1 MRNNN
6 NILKTYD
13 FLQLKV
19 KSKLKNKQKSNN
31 GTSNFKASESLG
43 VTETQAIMIQASSK
57 MSELGM
63 LIANSPDQTKYITEK
78 IVDISGLMAILQNL
92 TDPDVTSVKR
102 PLSYADV
109 DDDDGYPD

>member
-1 MRNNN
+1 MRSNY
-6 NILKTYD
+6 ILKTYD

-43 VTETQAIMIQASSK
+43 VTEAQAIMIQASSK
-57 MSELGM
+57 ISELGM
-63 LIANSPDQTKYITEK
+63 LVANNPDQKKYITEK

-92 TDPDVTSVKR
+92 IDPDVTSVKR

-109 DDDDGYPD
+109 NDDGYPD